1 MTTDEAISTR
11 TSEFPSTIAQATLDA
26 LAAHICVLDRKGWII
41 LTNRAWQQYAATN
54 CAGND
59 TTSERINYLD
69 VCDVAGKGGC
79 AEAGEFAQGICDVMC
94 GTLPHFSLEYPC
106 HTPTEECWF
115 IGKVSMF
122 TLEGKRYVAI
132 IHENIT
138 IRKQAELKALAA
150 REDYLDVL
158 HKLVL
163 MNTELEQ
170 RVEEK
175 VKESQEK
182 DRALMQAEKMNILG
196 QLAAGVAHEINNPVG
211 YISSNLQCLLN
222 YFDKLNQFNRILHE
236 SCLATEHCSM
246 RDFLAGNQKT
256 LDIAYYLTDGPDLI
270 KESLD
275 GAEQVKTIVMELKNF
290 SRKDGVEKQP
300 MLLSTCFDRA
310 LAIAHNELK
319 YVATVIKEYDPA
331 PSVLCHPGQIN
342 QVFVNLLV
350 NAAQALAVRG
360 TIIVKIRH
368 DENFVYGSVSDTGAG
383 IPEDVRARIFD
394 MFFTTKEEGKGT
406 GLGLSISKE
415 IIKNH
420 GGDIT
425 VESEVGKGTTFTVSL
440 PSVADAT

>member
-26 LAAHICVLDRKGWII
+26 LAAHICVLDRNGWII
-41 LTNRAWQQYAATN
+41 LTNRAWQQYAVNN

-69 VCDVAGKGGC
+69 VCDVAGKAGC
-79 AEAGEFAQGICDVMC
+79 VEAAEFAQGICDVMC
-94 GTLPHFSLEYPC
+94 GTLPHFALEYPC

-115 IGKVSMF
+115 IGKVSRF
-122 TLEGKRYVAI
+122 IIEGNCHVAI

-138 IRKQAELKALAA
+138 IRKQAELKAIAA
-150 REDYLDVL
+150 RDDYLEVL

-163 MNTELEQ
+163 LNTELEQ

-175 VKESQEK
+175 VKESQDK

-211 YISSNLQCLLN
+211 YISSNLQCLN
-222 YFDKLNQFNRILHE
+222 KYFEALGKFDRILDE
-236 SCLATEHCSM
+236 VCFSLEQCTIREFIANS
-246 RDFLAGNQKT
+246 KKK
-256 LDIAYYLTDGPDLI
+256 LDIAHFLADGPELI

-300 MLLSTCFDRA
+300 MLLSTCLDRA
-310 LAIAHNELK
+310 LTIAHNELK

-331 PSVLCHPGQIN
+331 PAVFCHPGQIN

-350 NAAQALAVRG
+350 NAGQAFTVRG

-368 DENFVYGSVSDTGAG
+368 DENFVYGSVSDTGDG

-415 IIKNH
+415 IINNH

-440 PSVADAT
+440 PYVTDAT

>member
-1 MTTDEAISTR
+1 VSTNE
-11 TSEFPSTIAQATLDA
+11 TQDSGLPLTIAQATLDA
-26 LAAHICVLDRKGWII
+26 LAAHICVLDRNGWII
-41 LTNRAWQQYAATN
+41 LTNRAWQQYAANN

-59 TTSERINYLD
+59 TTNERVNYLD

-79 AEAGEFAQGICDVMC
+79 AEAGEFAQGIRDVMS
-94 GTLPHFSLEYPC
+94 GNLSHFSLEYPC

-115 IGKVSMF
+115 TI
-122 TLEGKRYVAI
+122 EGNGHVAI

-150 REDYLDVL
+150 REDYLEVL

-182 DRALMQAEKMNILG
+182 DRVLMQAEKMNILG

-211 YISSNLQCLLN
+211 YISSNLQCLN
-222 YFDKLNQFNRILHE
+222 KYFEAFGKFDRFLEEICSSL
-236 SCLATEHCSM
+236 EHYSI
-246 RDFLAGNQKT
+246 REFIANSKKD
-256 LDIAYYLTDGPDLI
+256 LDIAHFLADGPELI

-275 GAEQVKTIVMELKNF
+275 GAEQVKSIVMELKNF

-300 MLLSTCFDRA
+300 ILLSTCLDRA
-310 LAIAHNELK
+310 LTITHNELK
-319 YVATVIKEYDPA
+319 YVATVLKEYDSA
-331 PSVLCHPGQIN
+331 PTVFCHPGQIN

-350 NAAQALAVRG
+350 NAGQALTAPG
-360 TIIVKIRH
+360 KITVKIRH
-368 DENFVYGSVSDTGAG
+368 DENFVYGSVSDTGDG
-383 IPEDVRARIFD
+383 ISEDVRARIFD

-440 PSVADAT
+440 PSVTDAA